1 MLGGNHFSRENFD
14 FLQSFLSVSIVAL
27 CGSYSPKLLGCV
39 MSRLILF
46 VL

>member
-27 CGSYSPKLLGCV
+27 SVVPIPKNYLD
-39 MSRLILF
+39 MS
-46 VL
+46 